1 MSDLEFFKKQ
11 AKLLFKD
18 WQTQIKKVEDD
29 GFVNFEYHPK
39 FYDVADLF
47 FYYEFSDE
55 DEQDIKLARAQH
67 LIAQMVGFKKWND
80 LIAASEKELELAK
93 ILLKRFKNSSAI
105 QDWEETL
112 VYSGVA
118 EYGIDAVL
126 EYAKQ
131 YYHLGDS
138 EAIADLPVDK
148 VMVLNGK
155 SRDEELNK
163 FDDEHNPA
171 GILRTDSSVFCT
183 CCRKAF
189 DFTESKVI
197 RDNEKNLTMVVCKN
211 YPNCRGTYLDYRV
224 LTPTILYGD
233 AKKIELEK
241 GMKAFPDLKMDA
253 KVHCIHC
260 GKEFLYNE
268 SNVVVSPDDVEPYVM
283 CKNYPECDGS
293 LIDMMLVEKREER

>member
-67 LIAQMVGFKKWND
+67 LIAQMVGFK
-80 LIAASEKELELAK
+80 
-93 ILLKRFKNSSAI
+93 NSSAI

-126 EYAKQ
+126 DYAKQ

-268 SNVVVSPDDVEPYVM
+268 SNVVVSPDDGEPYVM